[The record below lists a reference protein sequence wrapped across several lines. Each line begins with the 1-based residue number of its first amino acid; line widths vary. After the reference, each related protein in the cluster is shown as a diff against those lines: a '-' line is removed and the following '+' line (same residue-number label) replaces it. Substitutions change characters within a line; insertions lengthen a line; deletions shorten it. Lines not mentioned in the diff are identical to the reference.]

1 MGRLRN
7 VVVNTPMDQ
16 GLPFYILNAIL
27 STPQLDSIQFG
38 PSMCYPVK
46 LDPSFPK
53 DFQFTSPVCSLTS
66 FRRTLQS
73 FERYSWAQAEADLL
87 HGLFNQIHHTL
98 QIAEMPS
105 DTAPLRAFM
114 ENDWMCL
121 RELILRGGPRQ
132 SSKPMVEILG
142 RMPNLRVLKLELAQ
156 RSGEGPR
163 RVCPPGWAG
172 GLPWPK
178 LEVLTVSYPHPD
190 DGLYSHL
197 PSSLQEL
204 TLRCFP
210 RRYVAAATGR
220 EGEFMRSHMY
230 DSGWCPSPPSSSAM
244 ILGMLRRCGS
254 SLVRLRH
261 LDIEFE
267 ESEEDV
273 QLLRHIATAFPTLT
287 FLQFL
292 RYRKSSEHPQ
302 HTTSWVSTTNTRI
315 YLCQLII
322 CTEDCPW
329 ACPRASDASTTSSG
343 SSRLGTHER

>member
-7 VVVNTPMDQ
+7 LVVNTSFNQ

-27 STPQLDSIQFG
+27 STPQLESVQFG

-53 DFQFTSPVCSLTS
+53 DLQFTSPVCSLTS

-73 FERYSWAQAEADLL
+73 FERYSRAQAEADLL
-87 HGLFNQIHHTL
+87 HCLFNQFHHTL

-105 DTAPLRAFM
+105 DTAPLRVLIN
-114 ENDWMCL
+114 NDWPCL
-121 RELILRGGPRQ
+121 RELILRGGSQQ
-132 SSKPMVEILG
+132 SSKPMVQILG

-172 GLPWPK
+172 GFPWPN

-190 DGLYSHL
+190 DGLYAHL

-210 RRYVAAATGR
+210 RHYVATATGK
-220 EGEFMRSHMY
+220 EGDFMRRHMY
-230 DSGWCPSPPSSSAM
+230 DSGWCSSLPSSSAE
-244 ILGMLRRCGS
+244 ILGVLCRCSS
-254 SLVRLRH
+254 SLVCLRH

-267 ESEEDV
+267 ESDEDI
-273 QLLRHIATAFPTLT
+273 QLLRYIATAFSTLT

-302 HTTSWVSTTNTRI
+302 HTTSCADLGHALAPLTHLRLLRVH
-315 YLCQLII
+315 LDL
-322 CTEDCPW
+322 EDTD
-329 ACPRASDASTTSSG
+329 DA
-343 SSRLGTHER
+343 GTVGEALSALA